1 MSGPV
6 YPRGASAYSLRAM
19 STPIELP
26 DAGAVDFFERQFR
39 VQVAG
44 ADYALNPFEQA
55 VLPFVRGAVLDL
67 GCGLGNL
74 ALAAAERG
82 CQVTALDASPA
93 AIADLARR
101 AHARTLD
108 IEAHVAELR
117 HYVPGRSYDTV
128 VSVGLLMFFAC
139 GDAHGLLARMVEAV
153 KPRGVI
159 ALNVLVE
166 GTTWLA
172 PFGTQPFCLFGR
184 DELTRRFAAWEVLL
198 TRHDDFAA
206 PGSTLKRFHTLVA
219 RSRVRATS
227 PTNSR

>member
-1 MSGPV
+1 
-6 YPRGASAYSLRAM
+6 M
-19 STPIELP
+19 STTIELP

-55 VLPFVRGAVLDL
+55 LLPFVSGDVLDL

-74 ALAAAERG
+74 AVAAAQRG
-82 CQVTALDASPA
+82 CHVTAIDASPA

-101 AHARTLD
+101 AQAQKLE
-108 IEAHVAELR
+108 IEAHVAEVR

-128 VSVGLLMFFAC
+128 VAIGLLMFFAC
-139 GDAHGLLARMVEAV
+139 ADARGLLARLRDAV
-153 KPRGVI
+153 KPGGII
-159 ALNVLVE
+159 ALNVLIE

-184 DELTRRFAAWEVLL
+184 DELTRAFADWEILFS
-198 TRHDDFAA
+198 RHDDFPA
-206 PGSTLKRFHTLVA
+206 PGDTLKRFHTLVA
-219 RSRVRATS
+219 RSPITS
-227 PTNSR
+227 TPPAQG